1 MNPDMEII
9 KSLNTTDVIGVD
21 TLGSDFEKQFEEI
34 SRKHE
39 NPVDVWN
46 FYDIIL
52 LVLKKY
58 PNSCINMHLL
68 HNWREVRCE
77 LCQM

>member
-1 MNPDMEII
+1 MDFKENKEIL
-9 KSLNTTDVIGVD
+9 K
-21 TLGSDFEKQFEEI
+21 
-34 SRKHE
+34 
-39 NPVDVWN
+39 NPVDVSD
-46 FYDIIL
+46 FYDIIS

-58 PNSCINMHLL
+58 PYSCIKMHLL

>member
-1 MNPDMEII
+1 MSRFERDI
-9 KSLNTTDVIGVD
+9 KSQNQIR
-21 TLGSDFEKQFEEI
+21 EKQLEEI